1 LASAAASCG
10 HYRAVLRPL
19 LARLVVVGLWACGL
33 VAEPRRFSCG
43 AIDSALRPF
52 MSVHSSFKWSVNF
65 FPPEVNRN
73 PSPPMGGAT
82 GGTRPTLRFTLRFG
96 EKTKYP
102 PAQPSR
108 GIEPSLDIKDSRARP
123 ARVSDRHGVTK
134 PTPTATG
141 RSYLETKLGSG
152 PPLALGKFKPRYELC
167 SRSGPV

>member
-19 LARLVVVGLWACGL
+19 LARLVVVGLWPNRGGFR
-33 VAEPRRFSCG
+33 VGP
-43 AIDSALRPF
+43 IDSALRPF

-108 GIEPSLDIKDSRARP
+108 GIEPSPDIKDSRARP